1 MTCPVKDD
9 HLLADLTAEQRAAV
23 THDTGQLMVLAG
35 AGAGKTRVLCRRLA
49 WLVDNGR
56 SPEELVALTFTAKA
70 AEELRERAEELIR
83 VAHDSLRVGTFHAYA
98 REILRVHGV
107 DHGLTPARELVGEE
121 ERKLLLLERLEQLEL
136 RAWDLRGDTTGLI
149 DRFIRRIDRCRDEL
163 VGPDDFLAWAEEARA
178 TSGSR
183 SLQVQREKD
192 VEFAR
197 VFVAHDR
204 WLAEEGLEDFGA
216 AIVRAL
222 GLLREH
228 PDRLEAVSASA
239 RHILIDEFQDTNHAQ
254 AELLGLLGARAD
266 SVVAVGDDDQGI
278 YRFRGASTK
287 NVVDF
292 RRRFPN
298 AAEIRLE
305 ANYRSSQAILDCAA
319 AVVAPVPDRAP
330 KNLVAVGPDA
340 RGPWPEFWVAQ
351 DVEAQARAVAG
362 RARRLAEEGTP
373 LEQQAV
379 LMRAVRTEAR
389 PIVDVLER
397 AGIPHQVRGGTSLF
411 ERREVRAGLAWL
423 RALTRLDDVQAH
435 LRLAADAPEVPWVE
449 AAQAVSEAGGEA
461 AVTRALRDVA
471 EVHGDEELPAL
482 LDELGR
488 LAQQLDPIGLVRA
501 VLDIGGLRAAAIAAG
516 GAEGAA
522 RLAGLAA
529 LEKLTRDICHRRPG
543 IDSAGL
549 VDVLQGLADAGYRGE
564 AGAPAE
570 ASGLQVMTVHQA
582 KGLEFDVVYVVG
594 LTAAGWP
601 GSDRSTPDIPDQLL
615 PEALPRGR
623 EAHQAEARRLAY
635 VAMTRAR
642 HTLVLSYPERAPSG
656 APNRP
661 SPYYDEA
668 RAVAGDPDVRRV
680 GRSAAVRLLEAVGE
694 ARARHEAASAA
705 AARAIAR
712 GEAATSEQ
720 AAVSE
725 AAKALATARGE
736 ALAGAKEAPSP
747 LPESDRPRSVHGV
760 TLSPTDI
767 EQYRTCPLA
776 YRYAR
781 IDRIPTP
788 PSADRAIGVAAHT
801 ALEAHY
807 RPGGSGGDG
816 AALVQRFEQEL
827 PATAR
832 AGVDAARAQQAL
844 ERAREWLP
852 KYHDRF
858 IKAQLKPVAVERAFT
873 LPIGSHRVRG
883 RIDRVDEHPAGGTQL
898 VDYKTGR
905 PPLESQRGGDNLV
918 LRLYL
923 AGARDAWG
931 IYARGATLEYVFD
944 GRATPVNPDT
954 QEVEEALTEAGRIA
968 DGIARGD
975 FEPKPGWACRSC
987 DFAGLCPAQER

>member
-1 MTCPVKDD
+1 
-9 HLLADLTAEQRAAV
+9 
-23 THDTGQLMVLAG
+23 
-35 AGAGKTRVLCRRLA
+35 
-49 WLVDNGR
+49 
-56 SPEELVALTFTAKA
+56 
-70 AEELRERAEELIR
+70 
-83 VAHDSLRVGTFHAYA
+83 
-98 REILRVHGV
+98 
-107 DHGLTPARELVGEE
+107 
-121 ERKLLLLERLEQLEL
+121 
-136 RAWDLRGDTTGLI
+136 
-149 DRFIRRIDRCRDEL
+149 
-163 VGPDDFLAWAEEARA
+163 
-178 TSGSR
+178 
-183 SLQVQREKD
+183 
-192 VEFAR
+192 
-197 VFVAHDR
+197 
-204 WLAEEGLEDFGA
+204 
-216 AIVRAL
+216 
-222 GLLREH
+222 
-228 PDRLEAVSASA
+228 
-239 RHILIDEFQDTNHAQ
+239 
-254 AELLGLLGARAD
+254 
-266 SVVAVGDDDQGI
+266 
-278 YRFRGASTK
+278 
-287 NVVDF
+287 
-292 RRRFPN
+292 
-298 AAEIRLE
+298 
-305 ANYRSSQAILDCAA
+305 
-319 AVVAPVPDRAP
+319 
-330 KNLVAVGPDA
+330 
-340 RGPWPEFWVAQ
+340 
-351 DVEAQARAVAG
+351 
-362 RARRLAEEGTP
+362 
-373 LEQQAV
+373 
-379 LMRAVRTEAR
+379 
-389 PIVDVLER
+389 
-397 AGIPHQVRGGTSLF
+397 
-411 ERREVRAGLAWL
+411 
-423 RALTRLDDVQAH
+423 
-435 LRLAADAPEVPWVE
+435 
-449 AAQAVSEAGGEA
+449 
-461 AVTRALRDVA
+461 
-471 EVHGDEELPAL
+471 
-482 LDELGR
+482 
-488 LAQQLDPIGLVRA
+488 
-501 VLDIGGLRAAAIAAG
+501 
-516 GAEGAA
+516 
-522 RLAGLAA
+522 
-529 LEKLTRDICHRRPG
+529 
-543 IDSAGL
+543 
-549 VDVLQGLADAGYRGE
+549 
-564 AGAPAE
+564 
-570 ASGLQVMTVHQA
+570 VMTVHQA

-736 ALAGAKEAPSP
+736 ALAGAKEAPPP

-816 AALVQRFEQEL
+816 ATLVRRFEQEL

-905 PPLESQRGGDNLV
+905 PPMESQRGGDNLV

>member
-1 MTCPVKDD
+1 MSCPVKDD

-23 THDTGQLMVLAG
+23 THERGQLLVIAG

-49 WLVDNGR
+49 WLVDQGT
-56 SPEELVALTFTAKA
+56 PPAELVALTFTAKA
-70 AEELRERAEELIR
+70 AEELRERAEELIQ
-83 VAHDSLRVGTFHAYA
+83 VAHESLRVSTFHAYA
-98 REILRVHGV
+98 RELLRVQGIEQ
-107 DHGLTPARELVGEE
+107 GLAPARELVGEE
-121 ERKLLLLERLEQLEL
+121 ERKLLLLERLDQLDL
-136 RAWDLRGDTTGLI
+136 RAWDLRGDLTGLI
-149 DRFIRRIDRCRDEL
+149 DRFVRRIDRCRDEL
-163 VGPDDFLAWAEEARA
+163 VGPDEFLAWAEEAKA
-178 TSGSR
+178 TSDSR
-183 SLQVQREKD
+183 SQQVQREKD

-222 GLLREH
+222 ELLREH
-228 PDRLEAVSASA
+228 PDRLEAASAAA

-266 SVVAVGDDDQGI
+266 SIVAVGDDDQGI

-298 AAEIRLE
+298 AGEIRLE

-340 RGPWPEFWVAQ
+340 AGPWPEFWVAQ

-362 RARRLAEEGTP
+362 RARRLAEAGTP

-379 LMRAVRTEAR
+379 LMRAVRTESR

-411 ERREVRAGLAWL
+411 ERREVRAALAWL
-423 RALTRLDDVQAH
+423 RALTRLDDAQAH

-449 AAQAVSEAGGEA
+449 AAQAVSEASAGGGA
-461 AVTRALRDVA
+461 TRALRDVA
-471 EVHGDEELPAL
+471 QAHGDETLPEL

-488 LAQQLDPIGLVRA
+488 AAQQLDPVGLVRA
-501 VLDIGGLRAAAIAAG
+501 VLDVGGLRAAAVAAG

-529 LEKLTRDICHRRPG
+529 FEKLSRDICHRRPG
-543 IDSAGL
+543 IDAAGL
-549 VDVLQGLADAGYRGE
+549 VDVLQGLADAGFRGE
-564 AGAPAE
+564 AGSPAE
-570 ASGLQVMTVHQA
+570 ATGLQVMTVHQA
-582 KGLEFDVVYVVG
+582 KGLEFDAVYVVG
-594 LTAAGWP
+594 LTAASWP
-601 GSDRSTPDIPDQLL
+601 GSDRGTPDIPDQLL

-642 HTLVLSYPERAPSG
+642 HTLIMSYPERAPSG

-661 SPYYDEA
+661 SAYYDEA
-668 RAVAGDPDVRRV
+668 RTVAGDPEVRRV
-680 GRSAAVRLLEAVGE
+680 GRSAAVSLLEAVGE

-705 AARAIAR
+705 AARAIA
-712 GEAATSEQ
+712 GGDEAGAEQ
-720 AAVSE
+720 AAVAE
-725 AAKALATARGE
+725 AAQALAVARGA
-736 ALAGAKEAPSP
+736 ALAGAKEAPP
-747 LPESDRPRSVHGV
+747 ALPEPAPARGVHGV

-767 EQYRTCPLA
+767 ELYRTCPLA
-776 YRYAR
+776 YRYSR
-781 IDRIPTP
+781 IDRIPAP
-788 PSADRAIGVAAHT
+788 PSADRAIGVAAHS

-807 RPGGSGGDG
+807 RPGGTGGDG
-816 AALVQRFEQEL
+816 AALVGRFEQRL
-827 PATAR
+827 PAAAR

-852 KYHDRF
+852 KYHDRVVRT
-858 IKAQLKPVAVERAFT
+858 QVRPVAVERAFT

-883 RIDRVDEHPAGGTQL
+883 RIDRVDEHPAGGIQL
-898 VDYKTGR
+898 VDYKTGK
-905 PPLESQRGGDNLV
+905 PPAESQREADNLV

-944 GRATPVNPDT
+944 GRTTPVNPDT
-954 QEVEEALTEAGRIA
+954 QEVEEALTESGRIA

-975 FEPKPGWACRSC
+975 FEPTPGWACRSC
-987 DFAGLCPAQER
+987 DFAGMCPAQER